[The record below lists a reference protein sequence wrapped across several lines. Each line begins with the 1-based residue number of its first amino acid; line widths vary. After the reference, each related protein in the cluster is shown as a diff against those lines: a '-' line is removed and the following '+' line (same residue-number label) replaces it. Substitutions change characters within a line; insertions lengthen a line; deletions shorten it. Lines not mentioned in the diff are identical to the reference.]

1 MLKYSRVCFFV
12 ISLSKLIGPWEMNE
26 ILISSLIWGITCEL
40 APRRESL
47 DFTNDTS
54 TLVYLN
60 PPPPPPQHTH
70 RGNKLLPLLPHSVTR
85 TQLARLKILADSTC
99 PRKTIPLSIINEMF
113 LNAAIMPHTSVLS
126 VYNQRWTHMTLTHWS
141 QGGGGSNF

>member
-54 TLVYLN
+54 NWFTWT
-60 PPPPPPQHTH
+60 QHTH

-85 TQLARLKILADSTC
+85 TQWVRLKILADSTC
-99 PRKTIPLSIINEMF
+99 PRKTVTIPLSIINEMF